1 LGSISGMAGKKLAF
15 PTLLAGSSPST
26 ELDNF

>member
-1 LGSISGMAGKKLAF
+1 MAGKKLAF